1 MPDLE
6 DLLLRLEELL
16 AEVDAL
22 QSPVRE
28 QVFELLDGVDALH
41 RMALTRL
48 GEALDADTLSGLR
61 EAHPAIAWLLDSYGV
76 GVDQK
81 AAAEAAL
88 ETIRPY
94 IHSHGGRVE
103 VLDAESGVVH
113 LRLSGS
119 CSGCTASAIT
129 LREGVEE
136 ALREGMPGF
145 VAVETVEDAT
155 PAAPHPPPGATLL
168 EIRPVER

>member
-1 MPDLE
+1 MPDLD

-16 AEVDAL
+16 AEIDTL

-28 QVFELLDGVDALH
+28 QIFELLDGVDALH

-48 GEALDADTLSGLR
+48 GEALDGDTLTGLR
-61 EAHPAIAWLLDSYGV
+61 DAHPAIAWLLDSYGV

-103 VLDAESGVVH
+103 ILDVVSGVVH

-119 CSGCTASAIT
+119 CSGCTASAVT

-136 ALREGMPGF
+136 ALRERMPGF
-145 VAVETVEDAT
+145 VAVEAAEDPV